1 MSILHTLHTSPFQTH
16 ALQQCLTLLNDSDT
30 LLLIEDGVIA
40 SQAKHSLFSELSV
53 LAKQGRLK
61 ILSSDLTA
69 RGIDNLIGDKCSYND
84 FVTLVAEHKSQM
96 AW

>member
-1 MSILHTLHTSPFQTH
+1 MSILHTLNTSPFQTL
-16 ALQQCLTLLNDSDT
+16 ALQQCLSLLNDADT
-30 LLLIEDGVIA
+30 LLLLEDGVIA
-40 SQAKHSLFSELSV
+40 SQAKHSLFNELNK
-53 LAKQGRLK
+53 LADQGRLK
-61 ILSSDLTA
+61 VLTSDLIA